1 MFPTVFQKI
10 AKLLPDPADNKG
22 EVIKMSEIYCV
33 PNCSGAKGAF
43 QANAAKDEPRI
54 GIKGELEIKK
64 GKSEKYQAVT
74 DAVNSAKWEIT
85 DPDGNVKIE
94 MTKTVIL
101 KPNMTGS
108 YNLRLFVTDPK
119 GNTNEMLLTV
129 NVKAK

>member
-1 MFPTVFQKI
+1 
-10 AKLLPDPADNKG
+10 
-22 EVIKMSEIYCV
+22 MSEIYCV

-43 QANAAKDEPRI
+43 QANAAKDDPRV
-54 GIKGELEIKK
+54 GIKGKGEIKK
-64 GKSEKYQAVT
+64 GQSATYEALTNASNAV
-74 DAVNSAKWEIT
+74 KWEIT
-85 DPDGNVKIE
+85 DPDGKVTIE
-94 MTKTVIL
+94 TTNTIIL